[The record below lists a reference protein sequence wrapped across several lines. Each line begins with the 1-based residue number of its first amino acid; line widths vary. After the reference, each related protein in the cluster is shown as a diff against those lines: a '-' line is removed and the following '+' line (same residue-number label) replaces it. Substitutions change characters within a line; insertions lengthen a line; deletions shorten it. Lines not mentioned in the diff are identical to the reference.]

1 VGIVTVVRL
10 GDGVARTR
18 DGDGSTVFTG
28 IDEGETLDG
37 GGQTMVSGG
46 IACVMFT

>member
-1 VGIVTVVRL
+1 MTTVVRL

-28 IDEGETLDG
+28 TDEGEALDG
-37 GGQTMVSGG
+37 GGQTMVSAG
-46 IACVMFT
+46 IDCAMWM